1 MNRSRIQKVAF
12 EGITETN
19 AVYAADFIKRP
30 FIGRRKNLGE
40 FRTRRGKLQAH
51 ADAERVEKLIFMS
64 PLRSFFL
71 AGAAKRKSNLS
82 SESAK
87 VPGAGER
94 NPGNFYFNF

>member
-1 MNRSRIQKVAF
+1 V
-12 EGITETN
+12 
-19 AVYAADFIKRP
+19 DFIKRP

-40 FRTRRGKLQAH
+40 FRTRGGKLQA
-51 ADAERVEKLIFMS
+51 DSERVEKLIFMS